1 MMVRTV
7 SQRNNGIVPVMSP
20 QTTEIPS
27 QGDGL
32 QGSKLHYADVAN
44 KHWLNTKKLGNVK
57 TKVIKQDLWDYL
69 EKDDFDYGSL
79 LLLEN
84 LQVLER

>member
-1 MMVRTV
+1 MVLIGGSV
-7 SQRNNGIVPVMSP
+7 SQRNN
-20 QTTEIPS
+20 TEQPS
-27 QGDGL
+27 QGGL
-32 QGSKLHYADVAN
+32 ESSNHYADIAN

-57 TKVIKQDLWDYL
+57 ANVVKQEIWDHL

-84 LQVLER
+84 LQILER